1 MEISIFSNRGMI
13 MKHKK
18 LLCISLT
25 ATLALSAFMVAACN
39 KNVDPPA
46 DDNPTT
52 GDEWHNQSLWLTE
65 DALLPTEKMVLPTE
79 SKNNSEAVA
88 VHDPSIFQDPKDGKY
103 YAFGSH
109 FAVAESEDL
118 IVWEQYAKDNED
130 TKLFDG
136 GVKEAMPETLKLAK
150 NNTDAWAPDVEYYN
164 GKYYMYISF
173 TTAMYTSTS
182 VISRVESDNVLG
194 PYSNEK
200 ILIESVTS
208 DESDKVRPNCID
220 PELFYDKNGGLWMVY
235 GSFFGGIFIKEL
247 HNSGANWGLPKEDG
261 LHDWGKLIWNG
272 GYSAGVEG
280 PFVFYNASTDYYYLM
295 TSEDD
300 LMSKYNMRIARSKT
314 PDGPYLDVTG
324 ADVAGAGKGNK
335 IAGNY
340 TFHGNKKGS
349 AALGHNSVIKDAEG
363 RYFVIYH
370 VRSQTGNKVELAHH
384 LMVNEL
390 YFNEEGWP
398 VMAPTAYV
406 GEKAGLATQAEIAGD
421 YEIVLH
427 TVKSEVTMVSSEKY
441 TLAADGTVTKDGKEA
456 GSWTVKKDY
465 YVEITLKETKNVDGK
480 DTTVDVVYKGVVAP
494 GWDNYAG
501 ARDKKDVITITAVSD
516 TGRSLWA
523 IPAIDKK

>member
-1 MEISIFSNRGMI
+1 

-18 LLCISLT
+18 VLCISLT
-25 ATLALSAFMVAACN
+25 GALALSAFLVAACT
-39 KNVDPPA
+39 PA
-46 DDNPTT
+46 KEPEEPTVG
-52 GDEWHNQSLWLTE
+52 GDAWHNQSIWL
-65 DALLPTEKMVLPTE
+65 DAGDLVPSEKITLPTE
-79 SKNNSEAVA
+79 SKNNTADLGIA

-109 FAVAESEDL
+109 FAVAQSEDL
-118 IVWEQYAKDNED
+118 IVWEQYAKDNQD

-136 GVKEAMPETLKLAK
+136 GVKKAMPETIALAK

-208 DESDKVRPNCID
+208 DESDTVRPNCID
-220 PELFYDKNGGLWMVY
+220 PELFYDKDGGLWMVY

-247 HNSGANWGLPKEDG
+247 HNSGENWGLPKEDG
-261 LHDWGKLIWNG
+261 LHDWGKLIWKG

-280 PFVFYNASTDYYYLM
+280 PFVFYNASTEYYYLM

-340 TFHGNKKGS
+340 TFHKNKTGS

-370 VRSQTGNKVELAHH
+370 VRNQTGNTVDMAHH
-384 LMVNEL
+384 LMTNQL

-427 TVKSEVTMVSSEKY
+427 SVKSEVTMISSEKY
-441 TLAADGTVTKDGKEA
+441 TLSEDGKV
-456 GSWTVKKDY
+456 T
-465 YVEITLKETKNVDGK
+465 
-480 DTTVDVVYKGVVAP
+480 
-494 GWDNYAG
+494 
-501 ARDKKDVITITAVSD
+501 
-516 TGRSLWA
+516 
-523 IPAIDKK
+523 